1 MSSNYHW
8 HVVLKLFNIYGSF
21 LGKLWNECIFLRNWS
36 FAILNSS
43 FLRMAWFSQVFL
55 LWKCSKSVIFKC
67 KWGAK
72 MTWNKGENK
81 KIWNFSESRKKNS
94 LLQLGWQ
101 VKMKK
106 LTLFFAHFSL
116 ASRKYVS
123 IWECWHLML
132 LLLPNFLFCPG
143 QLQIIHGSPQGP
155 QNLMLKPF
163 WKQLWKKEGGWNCP
177 NYPHMR
183 SNFRPQFCC
192 LAT

>member
-94 LLQLGWQ
+94 LQQLGWQ

-106 LTLFFAHFSL
+106 LTLFFAHF
-116 ASRKYVS
+116 R
-123 IWECWHLML
+123 
-132 LLLPNFLFCPG
+132 PNMFQYELICLYPYFLFI
-143 QLQIIHGSPQGP
+143 LD
-155 QNLMLKPF
+155 L
-163 WKQLWKKEGGWNCP
+163 
-177 NYPHMR
+177 
-183 SNFRPQFCC
+183 NFRIFMG
-192 LAT
+192 